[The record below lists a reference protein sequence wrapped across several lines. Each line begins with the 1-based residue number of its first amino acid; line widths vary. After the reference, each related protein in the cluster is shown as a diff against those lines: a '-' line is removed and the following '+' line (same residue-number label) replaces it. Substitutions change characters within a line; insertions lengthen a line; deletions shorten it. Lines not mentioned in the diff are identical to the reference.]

1 MFLAFIR
8 QSGPKWDSSSPL
20 EAQSVWSAH
29 AEFMDGL
36 VEAGFIVLGGP
47 IAGQRVV
54 HVIEAESEEEIRSTL
69 ARDPW
74 SGSHLEIDSIEPW
87 NVRLDGR
94 HTWRTSE
101 DG

>member
-1 MFLAFIR
+1 MFLVFIR

-20 EAQSVWSAH
+20 EAQSDWSTH

-36 VEAGFIVLGGP
+36 VEAGFVVLGGP

-74 SGSHLEIDSIEPW
+74 SGSHLQIDSIEPW

-94 HTWRTSE
+94 CT
-101 DG
+101 